1 VFLAGKLSYFINELL
16 EDKRETGFY
25 EIKRAFS
32 KKEIGILEKI
42 ASEHVLDEKTEAKR
56 FLDYAAKED
65 KEYGK
70 NLGISG
76 IICCLFSAKDLINM
90 LCFRKYGKREAG
102 KKGKRRRENEREKR
116 DLNYSRKG

>member
-16 EDKRETGFY
+16 EDKKETGFY

-65 KEYGK
+65 KEYAEIWK
-70 NLGISG
+70 KLGN
-76 IICCLFSAKDLINM
+76 FWHYM
-90 LCFRKYGKREAG
+90 LPVLS
-102 KKGKRRRENEREKR
+102 ERFNKHAMF
-116 DLNYSRKG
+116 